1 MVNKY
6 KSCRNPKEFIDI
18 LYQNNYS
25 RLLHAVSSQPDCTL
39 LSEHLVQEVFF
50 EMLRRFDYPMLAEDP
65 DRWLTETLQIKIE
78 LIQRKQ
84 KLQDADEHKKWR
96 EEMRLLWEKYGSVD
110 LSCVNGSNLNG
121 HEKLL
126 FQMYYLECNSL
137 AELARLER
145 ASSQEL
151 RAYLDQ
157 ILLKLL

>member
-65 DRWLTETLQIKIE
+65 DRWLKSM
-78 LIQRKQ
+78 
-84 KLQDADEHKKWR
+84 A
-96 EEMRLLWEKYGSVD
+96 LWISP
-110 LSCVNGSNLNG
+110 
-121 HEKLL
+121 
-126 FQMYYLECNSL
+126 
-137 AELARLER
+137 
-145 ASSQEL
+145 ASM
-151 RAYLDQ
+151 AP
-157 ILLKLL
+157 I